1 MALRVCEPLCGEKF
15 CPQGDTRGKEFLS
28 RVCGQKWV
36 PPGAWRFCDTLKQD
50 NLFFIDVQ
58 VWGRYLS
65 YAAKMFRKKAL
76 QGVYA
81 TARHKFRQALSR
93 GWDLNARTIR
103 LGNKN
108 TSFDRKDNDFSRRFP
123 AALG

>member
-1 MALRVCEPLCGEKF
+1 MRQLLPLFLQPGGCLGV
-15 CPQGDTRGKEFLS
+15 GK
-28 RVCGQKWV
+28 
-36 PPGAWRFCDTLKQD
+36 KQD

-65 YAAKMFRKKAL
+65 YAAKMFRKKVL

-81 TARHKFRQALSR
+81 TARHKFRHALSR
-93 GWDLNARTIR
+93 GLDLNARTIR
-103 LGNKN
+103 LDNKN
-108 TSFDRKDNDFSRRFP
+108 TSFDRKGNDFSRRFP

>member
-1 MALRVCEPLCGEKF
+1 MRQLLPLFLQPGGCLGV
-15 CPQGDTRGKEFLS
+15 GK
-28 RVCGQKWV
+28 
-36 PPGAWRFCDTLKQD
+36 KQD

-65 YAAKMFRKKAL
+65 YAAKMFCKKAL
-76 QGVYA
+76 QGVYEA
-81 TARHKFRQALSR
+81 ARQKFRHALSR

-108 TSFDRKDNDFSRRFP
+108 TSFDRKGNDFSRRFP